1 MKSLHIEDDN
11 EDSENK
17 NKLLADQTVIGDNM
31 ICILLDMTKSKPY
44 TPFVEEPRL
53 LSFLMSLPEES
64 IVRVETCEK
73 E

>member
-1 MKSLHIEDDN
+1 
-11 EDSENK
+11 
-17 NKLLADQTVIGDNM
+17 M
-31 ICILLDMTKSKPY
+31 ICILLDMPKSKPY

>member
-1 MKSLHIEDDN
+1 MSKS
-11 EDSENK
+11 
-17 NKLLADQTVIGDNM
+17 QP
-31 ICILLDMTKSKPY
+31 C